1 MVSPGLCVFGSS
13 TVLGTGDPINLAL
26 EGGEGGAVNKLDL
39 RGIKERVVVDVT
51 GRGLGARGGLWR
63 FFAAHDCNSMI
74 PAGKA
79 MVGETCG
86 NSEKKET

>member
-26 EGGEGGAVNKLDL
+26 EGGEAGAVNELDL

-63 FFAAHDCNSMI
+63 FLLCCS
-74 PAGKA
+74 
-79 MVGETCG
+79 
-86 NSEKKET
+86 